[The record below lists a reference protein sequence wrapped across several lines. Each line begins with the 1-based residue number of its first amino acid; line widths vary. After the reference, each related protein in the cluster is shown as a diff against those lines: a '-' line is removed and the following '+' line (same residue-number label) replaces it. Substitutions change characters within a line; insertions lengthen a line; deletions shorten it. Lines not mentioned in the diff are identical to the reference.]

1 MAAAPEEQAPSAA
14 AAAAPQAP
22 PAPPAPPPPQADE
35 ISSSKAQ
42 ASGSS
47 DSVAQGLTSDWKW
60 VNQKELQTLVT
71 RAADGSGVELAAKSS
86 SSAAEGESAGTFVRV
101 VTENGAEFE
110 GNLSN
115 AGGSRQ
121 IAHIL
126 LTPGASPPP
135 LPDDSSKGKW
145 EAGKKKRIVSD
156 EEFDDVDLEKG
167 LGTSGTGVDK
177 NAVQK
182 GTVLEYEGAEE
193 TVCRVCHFNLGPS
206 KESLMDLGCSCK
218 RDLSHAHREC
228 AETWFRVRGNREVG
242 HRSCRIGDRYFKVV
256 EKRRAARATLRD
268 YLAKQTLELVMYFC
282 DYFLVFS
289 SSRMGGAVFCR
300 KENSWEE
307 TTMCEAYW
315 SASVIVDVDS
325 LVSGCPEGHLFDVPF
340 TL

>member
-228 AETWFRVRGNREVG
+228 AETWFRVRGNRKCEICGEIAQNVHLAEATPG
-242 HRSCRIGDRYFKVV
+242 TSTGDTTTITVVTVHHRYACQNKPVRV
-256 EKRRAARATLRD
+256 L
-268 YLAKQTLELVMYFC
+268 LA
-282 DYFLVFS
+282 FLVAAFLVPWLF
-289 SSRMGGAVFCR
+289 RF
-300 KENSWEE
+300 
-307 TTMCEAYW
+307 AYKQ
-315 SASVIVDVDS
+315 
-325 LVSGCPEGHLFDVPF
+325 
-340 TL
+340 